1 MTLPKTVPQPVQ
13 TGPAFNPNVA
23 ALPAYNAGLPVSV
36 AREVSGQDFIARLAS
51 NENPFGCSPKVMA
64 ALASAA
70 FEPWRYADPAARE
83 LRAALGKYLGL
94 DPALIVCG
102 NGSEEMIAAISRA
115 FLTPGGLAVTV
126 VPSFGLHE
134 IEPLANGAKVIKVPM
149 TKDLT
154 FDIPAIEAALAQK
167 PQVFFISSPSNP
179 VGVTLDVAALERL
192 AAANGPN
199 TLFVLDEAYRE
210 FTERGFP
217 DGLEVLRRLNV
228 PHVILRTFSKA
239 YGLAGLRVGYAA
251 CSDAEFARVINA
263 AKTPFNVNAAAQ
275 LGAIA
280 ALEDDAWMK
289 EAVGRINQERERVR
303 AVLTGMGVWMAP
315 SQTNFL
321 FLDCKGDSTAC
332 AQFLLH
338 EGVIVKGWREA
349 GFERFLR
356 VTIGTPEENE
366 KFIGAL
372 AKWLKR

>member
-1 MTLPKTVPQPVQ
+1 MTSKSASQAQ
-13 TGPAFNPNVA
+13 TGPAFNPHVA
-23 ALPAYNAGLPVSV
+23 ALPTYNAGLPVAV
-36 AREVSGQDFIARLAS
+36 AREVSGHDFIARLAS

-64 ALASAA
+64 ALASSA
-70 FEPWRYADPAARE
+70 FEPWRYADPAARD
-83 LRAALGKYLGL
+83 LRAALGKSLGI

-134 IEPLANGAKVIKVPM
+134 IEPLAMGAKVIKVPM
-149 TKDLT
+149 TADLT
-154 FDIPAIEAALAQK
+154 FDIPALEEALAQK
-167 PQVFFISSPSNP
+167 PQVFFISTPSNP
-179 VGVTLDVAALERL
+179 VGVTLDLAALERL
-192 AAANGPN
+192 AAANGN
-199 TLFVLDEAYRE
+199 SCLFVLDEAYRE
-210 FTERGFP
+210 FTAPGFP

-251 CSDAEFARVINA
+251 CSNPEFARVINA

-280 ALEDDAWMK
+280 ALEDDAWMRN
-289 EAVGRINQERERVR
+289 AVGRINAERERVR
-303 AVLTGMGVWMAP
+303 VVLDGMGIFMAP

-321 FLDCKGDSTAC
+321 FMDCKGDSTAC
-332 AQFLLH
+332 AQFLLK
-338 EGVIVKGWREA
+338 EGVIIKGWREA
-349 GFERFLR
+349 GYEKFIR
-356 VTIGTPEENE
+356 VTIGSREENE

-372 AKWLKR
+372 KKWLAR